1 MKCLYKITSNKK
13 FMTQDRKLHT
23 NDKDI
28 KQLTKKSLRMRKSVV
43 FITLFFFFLPG
54 LIKYYFL
61 VKHHF
66 NLTNMRS

>member
-28 KQLTKKSLRMRKSVV
+28 KQLTKKSLGMRKSVV
-43 FITLFFFFLPG
+43 FITLFFFF
-54 LIKYYFL
+54 FTR
-61 VKHHF
+61 VD
-66 NLTNMRS
+66 